1 MALIK
6 PIMSIIAAFDA
17 TMEQTFSFVFNGGDQ
32 VVANQLTIKNQD
44 TNKIVYQNK
53 ITSYAFQQTVPA
65 NILENGSYYTAYFN
79 TYNVNGDE
87 SEASNTIQFNC
98 YTTPT
103 LVLINLPQ
111 DNLIE
116 NSNYTFGAT
125 YNQEQHEMLNSM
137 EFELY
142 DSTGILLERSD
153 VYYGTQIIPITF
165 THTFSGFVNNE
176 TYSVKAIGISIDGME
191 VESELYT
198 FTVRYQYPSM
208 FNLLDL
214 VNMCEK
220 GCVKIESNTESIDGE
235 TPPEFT
241 PPLFLSSFQATDP
254 SIYVQ
259 WGIPFEYD
267 MENHQPISEWTELS
281 LLDIHDYNNWVQ
293 WTQGFN
299 IPMNFTFTSFMKA
312 GRLGTFAILGTEQNG
327 FKIDLIREIPYGE
340 TEAKDRFEVN
350 GYVNG
355 ELTVHQTSN
364 YVNILN
370 QSTYYLI
377 WFRKVN
383 DQYDLRMT
391 VLQEGQHDKMDWGE
405 SSVWYERLTDISWSP
420 ESYPQGT
427 EFEPLSNDMSS
438 VFPLMCVRLLNG
450 IYDNMDITSDVSKEF
465 TTNIPT
471 WDYSTRIACNFNN
484 NLDGGNLDVLLSQIK
499 YIKIKRR
506 KKGTF
511 NWVTLKQYEIKKQ
524 SDLNIVYEDY
534 FVPTDY
540 DAEYAL
546 VPVQDGGVEGTYI
559 INDITTKFAS
569 TVIADQ
575 NQVFSLKANIQYG
588 GDIKNATFSTYEPLN
603 SKYYIVQKNGDL
615 DSWSGSI
622 SAMVTGYTFDKTH
635 RIDRQD
641 VLKMTEDICKFFNNN
656 TAKVLKDWNG
666 KIHIVRFL
674 GSPQV
679 TYNSSYGNGV
689 AYVSAN
695 WVEQGQFDNQTDL
708 YNNGLTNVL
717 S

>member
-6 PIMSIIAAFDA
+6 PIMSSVTAFDA
-17 TMEQTFSFVFNGGDQ
+17 TMEQTFSFVSNGGDQ

-53 ITSYAFQQTVPA
+53 VTSYAFTQTVPA
-65 NILENGSYYTAYFN
+65 NTLENGYYYTAYFN

-111 DNLIE
+111 DDLVE
-116 NSNYTFGAT
+116 NSNYAFGAT
-125 YNQEQHEMLNSM
+125 YNQAQGRDLNSM
-137 EFELY
+137 KFELY
-142 DSTGILLERSD
+142 DSTGVLMSESGLF
-153 VYYGTQIIPITF
+153 YGSQTLPISF
-165 THTFSGFVNNE
+165 EHIFSGFNNNE
-176 TYSVKAIGISIDGME
+176 TYQVKAIATSVDNMV
-191 VESELYT
+191 VETDLYE
-198 FTVRYQYPSM
+198 FTVRYSYPSM

-220 GCVKIESNTESIDGE
+220 GCVKIESNTESIEGE

-241 PPLFLSSFQATDP
+241 PPLFLTAFQATDP

-259 WGIPFEYD
+259 WGVPFEYD

-281 LLDIHDYNNWVQ
+281 LLDIHQYGNWVQ
-293 WTQGFN
+293 WTQGFS
-299 IPMNFTFTSFMKA
+299 IPMNFTFTAFMKV
-312 GRLGTFAILGTEQNG
+312 GRLGTFTILGTKENG
-327 FKIDLIREIPYGE
+327 FTVDLIREIPYGE
-340 TEAKDRFEVN
+340 TEVKDRFEVN

-355 ELTVHQTSN
+355 ELMVRQTSN
-364 YVNILN
+364 YVDILN
-370 QSTYYLI
+370 QSTYYMI

-391 VLQEGQHDKMDWGE
+391 ILQPGQHDKMDWGN
-405 SSVWYERLTDISWSP
+405 SSVWYERLTDISWNP
-420 ESYPQGT
+420 ETYPQGE
-427 EFEPLSNDMSS
+427 EFEPMVEDMSS
-438 VFPLMCVRLLNG
+438 IFPLKRLRLLNG
-450 IYDNMDITSDVSKEF
+450 IYDNVDITADASKEF
-465 TTNIPT
+465 TTTIPS
-471 WDYSTRIACNFNN
+471 WDYATRIACNFNN
-484 NLDGGNLDVLLSQIK
+484 NLDGGNLDTLLSQIK
-499 YIKIKRR
+499 YIKLKRR
-506 KKGTF
+506 RKGTF
-511 NWVTLKQYEIKKQ
+511 DWVTLKQYPVNSAK
-524 SDLNIVYEDY
+524 DLNIVDEDY

-540 DAEYAL
+540 DAEYAI
-546 VPVQDGGVEGTYI
+546 VPVSDGGIEGTYI

-569 TVIADQ
+569 TVIADK
-575 NQVFSLKANIQYG
+575 NKAFSLKANIQYG
-588 GDIKNATFSTYEPLN
+588 GDTKNATFATYETLN
-603 SKYYIVQKNGDL
+603 GKYYVVQKNGEL
-615 DSWSGSI
+615 DCWSGSI

-641 VLKMTEDICKFFNNN
+641 VVKMTEDICEFFNSN
-656 TAKVLKDWNG
+656 TAKILKDWNG
-666 KIHIVRFL
+666 KIHLVRFL

-695 WVEQGQFDNQTDL
+695 WVEQGQFDNQSDL
-708 YNNGLTNVL
+708 YNNGLTDVL